1 MTIKQQPALAKKKE
15 ANMSFIK
22 VYIHFVWSTKDW
34 VPYLDSPE
42 LRKDVWNHI
51 RENAKEKSIFIDF
64 VNGYSNHCHCLVS
77 LGGDQTLQKIMQ
89 LIKGESSHWI
99 NKNEL
104 VKGKFEWQDEF
115 FAVSVSESMIDKVRN
130 YIKNQENHHKL
141 QTFQEEFDEF
151 ILKYG
156 FQKHKDK

>member
-1 MTIKQQPALAKKKE
+1 
-15 ANMSFIK
+15 MSFIK

-42 LRKDVWNHI
+42 LRKEVWKHI
-51 RENAKEKSIFIDF
+51 SQNAKEKNIFIDF

-104 VKGKFEWQDEF
+104 VNGKFEWQDEF
-115 FAVSVSESMIDKVRN
+115 FAVSVSESMVVKVRN
-130 YIKNQENHHKL
+130 YIRNQEKHHSL
-141 QTFQEEFDEF
+141 QTFQEEYDEF
-151 ILKYG
+151 IFKYG
-156 FQKHKDK
+156 FQKYKDK